1 MITAFKHC
9 KQPGA
14 DIEGRNLL
22 KLRIE
27 ITDEISENE
36 VVIRCSQI
44 DDSIK
49 KLQSFI
55 KDLGSP
61 QIIFYKGQ
69 QEFFLPLDEILFF
82 ETEGER
88 VYAHTTKDAFRV
100 KHKLYELE
108 EILPRNFARAS
119 KGTIVNTSKIYAI
132 NRQLTSSSQ
141 VKFTNTHK
149 QIYISR
155 HYFNT
160 LKDILNNRSI

>member
-1 MITAFKHC
+1 M
-9 KQPGA
+9 
-14 DIEGRNLL
+14 

-27 ITDEISENE
+27 ISDELTEDE
-36 VVIRCSQI
+36 VVIRCASI
-44 DDSIK
+44 DENVQ

-61 QIIFYKGQ
+61 KIIFYKGQ
-69 QEFFLPLDEILFF
+69 QEFFLPLEEILFF

-88 VYAHTTKDAFRV
+88 IYAHTAKDAYRV

-119 KGTIVNTSKIYAI
+119 KGTIVNTAKIYAI

-141 VKFTNTHK
+141 VKFFSTHK
-149 QIYISR
+149 QVYISR
-155 HYFNT
+155 HYFNH
-160 LKDILNNRSI
+160 LKDKMKRSI

>member
-1 MITAFKHC
+1 M
-9 KQPGA
+9 
-14 DIEGRNLL
+14 

-27 ITDEISENE
+27 ISDELNE
-36 VVIRCSQI
+36 AEIIIRCSQI
-44 DDSIK
+44 DENVQ

-55 KDLGSP
+55 KELGSP
-61 QIIFYKGQ
+61 KIVFYKGQ
-69 QEFFLPLDEILFF
+69 QEYFLPLEDILFF

-88 VYAHTTKDAFRV
+88 VFAHTTKDAFKV
-100 KHKLYELE
+100 KFKLYELE

-155 HYFNT
+155 HYFNA
-160 LKDILNNRSI
+160 LKNKINERK

>member
-1 MITAFKHC
+1 M
-9 KQPGA
+9 
-14 DIEGRNLL
+14 

-27 ITDEISENE
+27 ISDELTENE
-36 VVIRCSQI
+36 VIIRCSRM
-44 DDSIK
+44 DENVH
-49 KLQSFI
+49 KLQAFV

-61 QIIFYKGQ
+61 FIVFYKGQ
-69 QEFFLPLDEILFF
+69 QEFFLPLNDILFF

-88 VYAHTTKDAFRV
+88 VYAHTANDAFRV
-100 KHKLYELE
+100 KYKLYELE
-108 EILPRNFARAS
+108 EMLPRNFARAS

-160 LKDILNNRSI
+160 LKDKMENRSI

>member
-1 MITAFKHC
+1 M
-9 KQPGA
+9 
-14 DIEGRNLL
+14 

-27 ITDEISENE
+27 ITDELTENE
-36 VVIRCSQI
+36 VIIRCSNI
-44 DDSIK
+44 DENVQ

-61 QIIFYKGQ
+61 KIVFYKGQ
-69 QEFFLPLDEILFF
+69 QEFFLPLEDILFF
-82 ETEGER
+82 ETEGDR
-88 VYAHTTKDAFRV
+88 VYAHTINDAFRV

-108 EILPRNFARAS
+108 EVLPRNFARAS
-119 KGTIVNTSKIYAI
+119 KGTIVNTSRIYAI

-155 HYFNT
+155 HYFNE
-160 LKDILNNRSI
+160 LKNKMDKRSV